1 MLPNLL
7 HGTVNRVDLLYFGDI
22 ALLKFAKC
30 LTHMETVNRLKICLA
45 ALLSLSPLLNV
56 LAADGLSD
64 ADSLYRA
71 GRYDAAISLLEKE
84 IVPGFEAQKDTI
96 SLMKAWSI
104 LGCCHVEKGDHEAAA
119 RYCRLTIN
127 AANYYGEDFFYV
139 TNTLYNLA
147 QMYHRLGSYDEA
159 LQYIDR
165 SIIYELALGRRNI
178 ITRRYIEKA
187 TILMDMGEYNSA
199 IDVLDVAYPNADALK
214 NPHFRSQILYLKGLC
229 YEAVGDA
236 EAAGDVFSKSQISA
250 HFEEYESDYVLVPG
264 LTLKIGDYAMAD
276 ADTTTAMEFYK
287 YAIKNAR
294 NVREYETEI
303 TALKALA
310 AICEDDDP
318 DQSAHLMARADSL
331 TFAPY
336 VRELALKMALVGI
349 EFPRRA
355 REQQLKIQHMRFI
368 MLALATALLA
378 ILALLLFYKEH
389 ASRNKAEYERERAET
404 LERELDQKQRL
415 LELAE
420 KSYDVAFG
428 EKVKQIAGEL
438 GKNGGLTKRER
449 EICAMIKQGLLNKEI
464 AARLNLSSRTVE
476 NYRNAIYR
484 KLNVNNTAGLM
495 KVLEEVLDKE

>member
-1 MLPNLL
+1 MYN
-7 HGTVNRVDLLYFGDI
+7 
-22 ALLKFAKC
+22 FAKC
-30 LTHMETVNRLKICLA
+30 VEPMRISSRYSKCLV
-45 ALLSLSPLLNV
+45 ALLSLFLSSSIYATDGMPL
-56 LAADGLSD
+56 

-71 GRYDAAISLLEKE
+71 GRFDDAIALLEKVV
-84 IVPGFEAQKDTI
+84 VPDLEAQKDTV

-147 QMYHRLGSYDEA
+147 QMYHRLSSYDEA

-250 HFEEYESDYVLVPG
+250 HFEGFESDYVLVPG
-264 LTLKIGDYAMAD
+264 LALKIGDYAMAD

-318 DQSAHLMARADSL
+318 DQSAQLMARANSL

-355 REQQLKIQHMRFI
+355 REQQLKIQHMRFM

-389 ASRNKAEYERERAET
+389 ASRNKAEYERERAEI

-420 KSYDVAFG
+420 KSSDIALG

-449 EICAMIKQGLLNKEI
+449 EICALIKQGLLNKEI
-464 AARLNLSSRTVE
+464 ADRLNLSSRTVE
-476 NYRNAIYR
+476 NHRNAIYR
-484 KLNVNNTAGLM
+484 KFDVNNTAGLL
-495 KVLEEVLDKE
+495 KVLDEVLDKE